1 MRYTY
6 DIQNRLIKKEGN
18 YLARLTDKD
27 AHKITD
33 ELNRQNR
40 KIREYEI
47 VLLQIKELLQEE

>member
-6 DIQNRLIKKEGN
+6 DIQHKLIKKEGN